1 MTRHEHRMIFTTHKD
16 AAESLRR
23 HLDFLGPNLR
33 PDVEA
38 SPLHPYQTHWRNDQ
52 DGGHYY
58 GHYFKT
64 LEEAREDYEAR
75 CKRGY

>member
-1 MTRHEHRMIFTTHKD
+1 MIRTILEHPTPGTTATAPGAVTLRH
-16 AAESLRR
+16 A
-23 HLDFLGPNLR
+23 P
-33 PDVEA
+33 EA
-38 SPLHPYQTHWRNDQ
+38 SPHHPYQTHWRNDQ